1 MSIWRSVCGE
11 DPVIYDGGYGTE
23 VLADGFMDVA
33 VSCWSER
40 VRIIAEAD
48 GDRGCLS
55 LDPDGVRELRRR
67 LDEALAAMDAE
78 RVWSEHQRKAA
89 AVIRGD
95 MP

>member
-1 MSIWRSVCGE
+1 MSIWRSVRGE
-11 DPVIYDGGYGTE
+11 EPVVYDGGEGTE
-23 VLADGFMDVA
+23 VLADAWIDVA

-48 GDRGCLS
+48 DCRGCLS

-95 MP
+95 LP